1 MLYMGHSVLGEKEI
15 GSGGVDF
22 CKAYINRLKKAY
34 LCNRME
40 GDENQ
45 THCRGRIDEPWL
57 AKAQGGKGRTKS

>member
-1 MLYMGHSVLGEKEI
+1 
-15 GSGGVDF
+15 
-22 CKAYINRLKKAY
+22 
-34 LCNRME
+34 ME